1 MVDAFRMNVDE
12 LQEQLNECQEHL
24 PTGHSSLNLSNLL
37 RKASR
42 CESTLNGGG
51 EQEAGERELSISIDT
66 GSAAGE
72 RRSSRERFSS
82 PGVTSLDRNRR
93 ESNDHN
99 VNAGSG
105 ALPPRCSSAQP
116 PPPVSGWRSSRDRN
130 EHRESGSL
138 RHDRAK
144 GTAAAQAAP
153 TPGARVTPSDAAGP
167 PDGITDN
174 NASQG
179 THPLP
184 PPTRPTMSERRSASP
199 FAVKLRTIDSD
210 TSVVGGTNSALG
222 PIAAR
227 HEASARTDALP
238 AVAWNP
244 LFEGSPSNAV
254 EPANQNANDVAH
266 DNEVQTAESAF

>member
-1 MVDAFRMNVDE
+1 MNVDE

-42 CESTLNGGG
+42 CESTHTAGG

-82 PGVTSLDRNRR
+82 PGLTSLDRN
-93 ESNDHN
+93 
-99 VNAGSG
+99 AASG
-105 ALPPRCSSAQP
+105 AQPPRCSSAQP
-116 PPPVSGWRSSRDRN
+116 PPPVSGRRSSRDRN

-138 RHDRAK
+138 RHDRVN
-144 GTAAAQAAP
+144 GTAAAAQAAQ
-153 TPGARVTPSDAAGP
+153 GAGLTPSGAAGP
-167 PDGITDN
+167 PDGTNAN

-184 PPTRPTMSERRSASP
+184 PPTRPALSERRSASP

-210 TSVVGGTNSALG
+210 TSVVGGTNAALG
-222 PIAAR
+222 PNAAGN
-227 HEASARTDALP
+227 EASARTDALP

-244 LFEGSPSNAV
+244 LFEASPSNAA
-254 EPANQNANDVAH
+254 EPANQNATDVAT